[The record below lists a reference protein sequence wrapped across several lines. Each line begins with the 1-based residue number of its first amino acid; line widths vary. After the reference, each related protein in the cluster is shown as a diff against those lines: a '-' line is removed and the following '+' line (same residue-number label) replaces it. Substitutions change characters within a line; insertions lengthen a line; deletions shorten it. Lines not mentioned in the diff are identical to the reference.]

1 MDPGYLPLAGAPGA
15 GQLLLRN
22 CYDHFWGCHPLPQ
35 PKGNSQ
41 ETLGP
46 CQQDGQLDP
55 RSRAG
60 FQVLGASW
68 SGRSQHFLCVIF
80 LLGPCQSV
88 VGAPWG
94 GHPGVPAQVDSTWS
108 NPAPATPWYTKFLV
122 RRHFLRRTLT
132 LSGRGANPLPCQR
145 MPWSHFL
152 LTFYLFLIEG

>member
-22 CYDHFWGCHPLPQ
+22 CCDHFWGCHPLPQ

-68 SGRSQHFLCVIF
+68 SGSSTLSMCYLPPGSLSIC
-80 LLGPCQSV
+80 G
-88 VGAPWG
+88 GGAGAAPWG
-94 GHPGVPAQVDSTWS
+94 GHPGVQAQLDSTWS
-108 NPAPATPWYTKFLV
+108 NPTPATTWYTKFLL
-122 RRHFLRRTLT
+122 RRHLLRRALT
-132 LSGRGANPLPCQR
+132 LSG
-145 MPWSHFL
+145 
-152 LTFYLFLIEG
+152 